1 MRRMGG
7 SLAHMGFA
15 GSPSGPAASESWL
28 GLPSIL
34 LDFLQLLFLM
44 EATMHELGV
53 LLTFTGGLAG
63 ALVFGFVAQKLKLS
77 PIIGYLLAGVAV
89 GPFTPGFVANRNIA
103 EQFAEI
109 GVILLLFGIGLR
121 FNLQELFA
129 VWRVAIPGALI
140 QSTSSTLALAALLRL
155 FGWSWSEG
163 LILGAAISVA
173 STVVMAHVLG
183 EHHDLH
189 AEIGHIAIGWT
200 VVEDILTVAALLLL
214 PILFTPG
221 KAEQSAEAAL
231 GMAAVKV
238 VLEVA
243 AIVIL
248 GRWVIPWAL
257 ERVEKTHSREL
268 FTLAVLVLALGIAVG
283 SAQIFG
289 VSMALGAFLAG
300 LAVGRS
306 EFAARAASDAI
317 PMRDAFAVL
326 FFVSVGMLFD
336 PRSLFQVPLVIAVV
350 LAVVIFVKPVSAL
363 LTVRLLGVPLATAIP
378 VGAAFSQVGEFSF
391 ILGSVARQLGLVT
404 NAGWN
409 ALVAASVIS
418 IAVNPYIYRYLR
430 AYSSSLTKQAPVS
443 TSKQEATAPSDCILV
458 GFGPV
463 GKIVYRLLTDRG
475 NSVTVIDLN
484 LDTVRKMKAD
494 GISTLYGDVLRPG
507 TLEEAG
513 IATASS
519 FILSADV
526 EDAAEIVRQARLLN
540 PELNILVRCSHLR
553 DAAALKSAGANVVAA
568 GEAEVGVA
576 LAEAVTASDNI
587 DYQAAV
593 EQRDAVRR
601 RLYGAPSIVP
611 PRASV

>member
-1 MRRMGG
+1 
-7 SLAHMGFA
+7 
-15 GSPSGPAASESWL
+15 
-28 GLPSIL
+28 
-34 LDFLQLLFLM
+34 
-44 EATMHELGV
+44 MHELGV

-63 ALVFGFVAQKLKLS
+63 ALVFGFIAQRLKLS
-77 PIIGYLLAGVAV
+77 PIIGYLIAGVAV
-89 GPFTPGFVANRNIA
+89 GPFTPGFVADRAIA

-129 VWRVAIPGALI
+129 VWRVAVPGALI
-140 QSTSSTLALAALLRL
+140 QSTISTVALAALLRL
-155 FGWSWSEG
+155 FGWSWVAG

-189 AEIGHIAIGWT
+189 AQIGHIAIGWT

-214 PILFTPG
+214 PILFAPG
-221 KAEQSAEAAL
+221 KAEQSAGSALAFAAL
-231 GMAAVKV
+231 KV
-238 VLEVA
+238 ALLLA
-243 AIVIL
+243 AIIAL
-248 GRWVIPWAL
+248 GRWIIPWAL
-257 ERVEKTHSREL
+257 ERVEKTRSREL
-268 FTLAVLVLALGIAVG
+268 FTLAVLVLALGTAVG
-283 SAQIFG
+283 SAKIFG

-326 FFVSVGMLFD
+326 FFVSVGMLFE
-336 PRSLFQVPLVIAVV
+336 PRSLFQVPLVIGVV
-350 LAVVIFVKPVSAL
+350 LAVVIFVKPISAMV
-363 LTVRLLGVPLATAIP
+363 TVRLLGVPMATAIAI
-378 VGAAFSQVGEFSF
+378 GAAFSQVGEFSF
-391 ILGSVARQLGLVT
+391 ILGSVALQLGLISD
-404 NAGWN
+404 AGWN

-430 AYSSSLTKQAPVS
+430 SYSSSLATEGPVAS
-443 TSKQEATAPSDCILV
+443 RDGAAITNDCILV

-463 GKIVYRLLTDRG
+463 GRIVYRLLTDRG
-475 NSVTVIDLN
+475 NSVLIIDLN
-484 LDTVRKMKAD
+484 LDIVRKVKIEGKNA
-494 GISTLYGDVLRPG
+494 IYADVLRPG
-507 TLEEAG
+507 SLAEAG

-526 EDAAEIVRQARLLN
+526 DDAAEIIRQARLLN

-553 DAAALKSAGANVVAA
+553 DAATLRRAGANVVAA

-576 LAEAVTASDNI
+576 LAEAVTVSDSI
-587 DYQAAV
+587 DYREVV
-593 EQRDAVRR
+593 ERRDAVRS
-601 RLYGAPSIVP
+601 RLYDATF
-611 PRASV
+611 ASAGMEENGSGMKSS